1 MARRNRAAVTGVAL
15 GGLVLFIGAILS
27 MRAMLTQER
36 DAVSGASGSSA
47 AGSLASGA
55 PVASG
60 DSAGGVPASAA
71 PAGTFDAGARRRIR
85 DLGIVIGRM
94 APGRLNAITDVKGV
108 RVGHVTLSRG
118 EGKLRPGEGP
128 VRTGVTAILPHGGD
142 LWREKVPAA
151 TWVMNGTGEMTGS
164 IWIETQGALEVPIL
178 LTNTMNIGKVM
189 DGVVAYMLKKYP
201 DIGIGDDVV
210 APTVAECDDS
220 SLNDSRGRH
229 VSVED
234 TVQAIESAREGP
246 VAEGAVG
253 AGTGMISYEFKGGIG
268 TASRVLPAAD
278 GGWTVGVLVNANM
291 GRRRELTVSGVP
303 VGREITSLM
312 PLEGGGSARLA
323 PGPAPRV
330 APGPAPELALTAS
343 TAGAPG
349 GVPAATSSGE
359 PGEWVGDGSII
370 IVVATDAPLDHLKL
384 RRLASKASLGLART
398 GTISSHGSGDIF
410 LAFSTGNRVPHYA
423 KPLTYTLTVV
433 PDSHLN
439 PLFEAAEEATEEAI
453 LNALAMATTTVG
465 RDGNTAF
472 ALPLDRLVAIM
483 TKYGRPPVGAPAGGA
498 RGAR

>member
-1 MARRNRAAVTGVAL
+1 MARRNRPAGTGIAV
-15 GGLVLFIGAILS
+15 GGLILFIGAILL
-27 MRAMLTQER
+27 MRAVLIHGG
-36 DAVSGASGSSA
+36 DATSGAAS
-47 AGSLASGA
+47 ASGA
-55 PVASG
+55 PAASG
-60 DSAGGVPASAA
+60 APTARAGVDRADA
-71 PAGTFDAGARRRIR
+71 PRKRLR

-94 APGRLNAITDVKGV
+94 APGANNAITDVKGV
-108 RVGHVTLSRG
+108 RVGHVTLVRG

-151 TWVMNGTGEMTGS
+151 TWVLNGTGEMTGS

-189 DGVVAYMLKKYP
+189 DGVVEYMLKRYP

-220 SLNDSRGRH
+220 SLNDARGRH
-229 VSVED
+229 VSVAD
-234 TVQAIESAREGP
+234 TVRAIESASAGP
-246 VAEGAVG
+246 VMEGAVG

-268 TASRVLPAAD
+268 TASRVLRSED

-291 GRRRELTVSGVP
+291 GRRRELLVSGVP
-303 VGREITSLM
+303 VGREITNLM
-312 PLEGGGSARLA
+312 PLEGA
-323 PGPAPRV
+323 
-330 APGPAPELALTAS
+330 
-343 TAGAPG
+343 
-349 GVPAATSSGE
+349 
-359 PGEWVGDGSII
+359 GDGSII

-384 RRLASKASLGLART
+384 RRLASKASMGLART

-439 PLFEAAEEATEEAI
+439 PLFEAVGEATEEAI

-483 TKYGRPPVGAPAGGA
+483 KKYGRPPVGGAPAAKQGAAGGA
-498 RGAR
+498 PGTP

>member
-1 MARRNRAAVTGVAL
+1 
-15 GGLVLFIGAILS
+15 
-27 MRAMLTQER
+27 
-36 DAVSGASGSSA
+36 
-47 AGSLASGA
+47 
-55 PVASG
+55 
-60 DSAGGVPASAA
+60 
-71 PAGTFDAGARRRIR
+71 
-85 DLGIVIGRM
+85 M
-94 APGRLNAITDVKGV
+94 APGALDAITDVKGV
-108 RVGHVTLSRG
+108 RVGHVTLVRG
-118 EGKLRPGEGP
+118 AGKLRPGEGP

-234 TVQAIESAREGP
+234 TVRAIESAREGP

-291 GRRRELTVSGVP
+291 GRRRELTVAGVP

-323 PGPAPRV
+323 PGPAP
-330 APGPAPELALTAS
+330 ELAL
-343 TAGAPG
+343 GAAQG
-349 GVPAATSSGE
+349 GVPGAAPGGE

-423 KPLTYTLTVV
+423 KPLTYTLKVV

-453 LNALAMATTTVG
+453 LNSLAMATTTVG

-483 TKYGRPPVGAPAGGA
+483 KKYGRMPGGAGPGAP
-498 RGAR
+498 